1 MNRVTVFGLSLV
13 LLAIL
18 SACSEP
24 AAPERMIT
32 EKITVNASIDDVWKA
47 WTTSDGIKTFF
58 APDAIVEARVGGP
71 FAIYMD
77 PFAPTGMKGADDMV
91 FLAVQDKRML
101 SFTWNAPPSL
111 PEARKQR
118 TVVVVRFVGRGD
130 TLTDV
135 TINHMGWGEPA
146 ADGEWGKAYDYFA
159 KSWPNVLKNLKKRF
173 DSGPVDWKPWLD
185 YLQKQRSAS
194 TAAATEEKTA
204 DKRKAD
210 KKIVEKM
217 SVEKNSAQPMS
228 GH

>member
-1 MNRVTVFGLSLV
+1 MNRVTVFGLSLA

-32 EKITVNASIDDVWKA
+32 EKITVNASVDDVWKA

-71 FAIYMD
+71 FAIYID
-77 PFAPTGMKGADDMV
+77 PFAPPGMKGADDMV

-146 ADGEWGKAYDYFA
+146 SDGEWGKAYDYFA

-173 DSGPVDWKPWLD
+173 DSGPVDWRPWLE
-185 YLQKQRSAS
+185 YLQEQRTASAAS
-194 TAAATEEKTA
+194 TA
-204 DKRKAD
+204 DKRTAGTKLIEQMAAE
-210 KKIVEKM
+210 KK
-217 SVEKNSAQPMS
+217 
-228 GH
+228 

>member
-1 MNRVTVFGLSLV
+1 MNRVTVFGLSLA

-32 EKITVNASIDDVWKA
+32 EKITVNASVDDVWKA
-47 WTTSDGIKTFF
+47 WTTSEGIKTFF

-71 FAIYMD
+71 FAIYID
-77 PFAPTGMKGADDMV
+77 PSAPSGMKGADDMV

-118 TVVVVRFVGRGD
+118 TVVVVRFVSRGD

-135 TINHMGWGEPA
+135 TINHMGWGEPT

-173 DSGPVDWKPWLD
+173 DSGPVDWRPWLD
-185 YLQKQRSAS
+185 YLQKQRTAS
-194 TAAATEEKTA
+194 TASTA
-204 DKRKAD
+204 DKRTAETKLIEQMAAE
-210 KKIVEKM
+210 KK
-217 SVEKNSAQPMS
+217 
-228 GH
+228 

>member
-1 MNRVTVFGLSLV
+1 MNRVTVFGLSLA

-32 EKITVNASIDDVWKA
+32 EKITVNASVDDVWKA
-47 WTTSDGIKTFF
+47 WTTSEGIKTFF

-71 FAIYMD
+71 FAIYID
-77 PFAPTGMKGADDMV
+77 PSAPSGMKGADDMV
-91 FLAVQDKRML
+91 FLAVQEKRML

-118 TVVVVRFVGRGD
+118 TVVVVRFVSRGD

-135 TINHMGWGEPA
+135 TINHMGWGEPT

-173 DSGPVDWKPWLD
+173 DSGPVDWRPWLD
-185 YLQKQRSAS
+185 YLQKQRTAS
-194 TAAATEEKTA
+194 TASTA
-204 DKRKAD
+204 DKRTAETKLIEQMAAE
-210 KKIVEKM
+210 KK
-217 SVEKNSAQPMS
+217 
-228 GH
+228 

>member
-1 MNRVTVFGLSLV
+1 MYRVTVFGLSLA

-32 EKITVNASIDDVWKA
+32 EKITVNASVDDVWKA
-47 WTTSDGIKTFF
+47 WTTSEGIKTFF

-71 FAIYMD
+71 FAIYID
-77 PFAPTGMKGADDMV
+77 PSAPSGMKGADDMV

-118 TVVVVRFVGRGD
+118 TVVVVRFVSRGD

-135 TINHMGWGEPA
+135 TINHMGWGEPT

-173 DSGPVDWKPWLD
+173 DSGPVDWRPWLD
-185 YLQKQRSAS
+185 YLQKQRTAS
-194 TAAATEEKTA
+194 TASTA
-204 DKRKAD
+204 DKRTAETKLIEQMAAE
-210 KKIVEKM
+210 KK
-217 SVEKNSAQPMS
+217 
-228 GH
+228 